1 MAKLG
6 VASLLGLAGFQFVH
20 KYCDCGDDF
29 AKKKKNLVII
39 AASTFNKFHSAS
51 NIGPFYMISV
61 VCKY

>member
-29 AKKKKNLVII
+29 AKKKKKFSYN
-39 AASTFNKFHSAS
+39 SSFN
-51 NIGPFYMISV
+51 I
-61 VCKY
+61 